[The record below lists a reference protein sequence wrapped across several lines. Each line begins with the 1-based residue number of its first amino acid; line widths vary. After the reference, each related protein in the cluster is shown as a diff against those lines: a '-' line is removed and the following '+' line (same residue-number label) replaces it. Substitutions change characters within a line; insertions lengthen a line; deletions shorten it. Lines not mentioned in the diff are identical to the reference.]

1 MSKEF
6 YIRLTLGVY
15 KVSQLFPEREPL
27 RTDLRE
33 LADEILISLLCD
45 NHQGRSENIK
55 LIQKLFDLAEGRG
68 LADPRNFSVLRREYN
83 RVSGLIED
91 MGVDTGKPVENSSHN
106 GKGKK
111 RQEVILG
118 ILKNN
123 SNVKIGDLAKSFPD
137 INRRT
142 ILRDLDVFCQ
152 SGVVKRNGS
161 GRGACYT
168 IKNATL

>member
-27 RTDLRE
+27 KTDLRE
-33 LADEILISLLCD
+33 LADEILSGLLC
-45 NHQGRSENIK
+45 NNYKKCSKNIG
-55 LIQKLFDLAEGRG
+55 LIQELFDSAEDRG
-68 LADPRNFSVLRREYN
+68 LADPRNFLVLRREYA
-83 RVSGLIED
+83 RVAKLIE
-91 MGVDTGKPVENSSHN
+91 GKNIGTGKTVENSSGN
-106 GKGKK
+106 GRGKG
-111 RQEVILG
+111 RQEAILT
-118 ILKNN
+118 IIKTNN
-123 SNVKIGDLAKSFPD
+123 KLKIGDLTKSFPGV
-137 INRRT
+137 NRRT

-152 SGVVKRNGS
+152 SGLIIRNGS